1 MDTPERSAT
10 ASRLRSALA
19 VARRRRRD
27 AVLVLEDL
35 EPLWLH
41 PPMDED
47 TVSSLFDAKWS
58 ALQAA
63 ELPSEE
69 PFQIPFSVSGLY
81 FVSGPYTTTDAQPL
95 DVPTPPDRSFYYR
108 VHYYWD
114 EPAPNQQA
122 PPTPHIETKE
132 AVWRVIIDEEE
143 GVVVASGLKYEGV
156 LYDSISDL
164 VEKNQHPDGRLR
176 EMVMNTET
184 WDETQEAIAE
194 FRRAS
199 AREEELEKQ
208 LASSA
213 DIVDLV
219 VVLSDAART
228 VFQRENFVMPPG
240 MPGTTVAHFL
250 DRIGVRPPESA
261 RVFIGAFELVN
272 VDMDYQEFRRR
283 VSERVQPAKILI
295 VAPPQMTAVSS
306 MMSRQ
311 ASAGPKMLHIVAAE
325 IPLAVALLPDSKG
338 LVLLYYDS
346 GERLCDHVYP
356 FDVGALTAEQLRTGH
371 ACPKC
376 GD

>member
-1 MDTPERSAT
+1 M
-10 ASRLRSALA
+10 
-19 VARRRRRD
+19 
-27 AVLVLEDL
+27 LVLEDL
-35 EPLWLH
+35 QPLWLH

-47 TVSSLFDAKWS
+47 TVSRLFKAKWS

-63 ELPSEE
+63 GPPSEE
-69 PFQIPFSVSGLY
+69 LFDPFDLPFSASGLY

-95 DVPTPPDRSFYYR
+95 DVPAPPDRSFYYR

-114 EPAPNQQA
+114 EIAPNQQA
-122 PPTPHIETKE
+122 EPTAHIETKE
-132 AVWRVIIDEEE
+132 AVWRVIVDEEE
-143 GVVVASGLKYEGV
+143 GVVVATGLRYRGV
-156 LYDSISDL
+156 LYDRISDL
-164 VEKNQHPDGRLR
+164 VDKNQSPDGPLG
-176 EMVMNTET
+176 EMVMNPDT
-184 WDETQEAIAE
+184 WDETQAAIAE

-199 AREEELEKQ
+199 AREQELEQQ
-208 LASSA
+208 LASAA

-240 MPGTTVAHFL
+240 MPGTTAAHFL

-261 RVFIGAFELVN
+261 RVFIGAYELVD
-272 VDMDYQEFRRR
+272 VGMDYQEFRRR
-283 VSERVQPAKILI
+283 VSETVQPAKILV
-295 VAPPQMTAVSS
+295 VAPAQMTAVSS
-306 MMSRQ
+306 MMRRQ
-311 ASAGPKMLHIVAAE
+311 ASAGPKMLHTVAAE

-356 FDVGALTAEQLRTGH
+356 FDVGALSAEQQRTGH